1 MCENVF
7 VQRQLYFK
15 GIPAWSGMDFQ
26 GLTLTYFYARAVR
39 EWLQTGLPQVRKS
52 QESQEKKFES
62 GKVRKIQEKTL
73 KVRKKSGKKLFS
85 SQDFSWLFRAKE
97 IVYFLQKNVNISV

>member
-39 EWLQTGLPQVRKS
+39 EWLQIYTRATRIYTRAVR
-52 QESQEKKFES
+52 FIN
-62 GKVRKIQEKTL
+62 RFHYKIH
-73 KVRKKSGKKLFS
+73 
-85 SQDFSWLFRAKE
+85 
-97 IVYFLQKNVNISV
+97 VNSKIFFQRWINQY